1 MAERLQRAFAIQRA
15 RREERLGVAGQ
26 LLESFSYKS
35 VLERGFALVRGGDGK
50 PIRRAAGIAAGE
62 ALAIEFAD
70 CTARAVA
77 EGAPKPKRK
86 APAAP
91 KQGTLFDA

>member
-1 MAERLQRAFAIQRA
+1 
-15 RREERLGVAGQ
+15 
-26 LLESFSYKS
+26 LESFSYKS

-50 PIRRAAGIAAGE
+50 PIRRAAGIGAGE

-70 CTARAVA
+70 GTARAVA

-86 APAAP
+86 TPAAP